1 MSQPRS
7 RRGPESVE
15 RFDEVDRRILEILQR
30 TVDRPVTA
38 IAEEVGLSPTPCW
51 RRIKRFEETGL
62 IRARVA
68 LVDPRRAN
76 VPMTVFIGVKAARH
90 ERQWLTDF
98 RALIED
104 IPEITEAY
112 RLTGTTDYI
121 LKVIVPDIS
130 AFDAVYT
137 TMVDR
142 LDFAEVNSSI
152 SMEEIKF
159 TTAVPVSYL

>member
-1 MSQPRS
+1 MSPPRP
-7 RRGPESVE
+7 RRNPEASE
-15 RFDEVDRRILEILQR
+15 RFDEVDRRILDILQR
-30 TVDRPVTA
+30 DVDRPVAA

-51 RRIKRFEETGL
+51 RRIKRLEESGV

-76 VPMTVFIGVKAARH
+76 VAMTVFIAVKAARH
-90 ERQWLTDF
+90 ERQWLSAF
-98 RALIED
+98 RALIEE

-121 LKVIVPDIS
+121 LKLMVPDI
-130 AFDAVYT
+130 AAYDAVYNA
-137 TMVDR
+137 MVDR

>member
-7 RRGPESVE
+7 RRGPETAE
-15 RFDEVDRRILEILQR
+15 RFDEVDRRILDILQR
-30 TVDRPVTA
+30 NVDRPVSA

-51 RRIKRFEETGL
+51 RRIKRFEEAGL

-68 LVDPRRAN
+68 LLDPRRAN

-90 ERQWLTDF
+90 ERQWLDAF
-98 RALIED
+98 RALIGD
-104 IPEITEAY
+104 MPEITEAY

-121 LKVIVPDIS
+121 LKVIVPDIE
-130 AFDAVYT
+130 AYDAVYNALI
-137 TMVDR
+137 DG

-159 TTAVPVSYL
+159 TTAIPVSYL